1 MTLDE
6 TRLQAALAGRYRLV
20 RELGHGGMSTVL
32 LADDLRHERP
42 VALKVLRADV
52 AASLG
57 AGRFL
62 HEIRV
67 TARLQHPHI
76 LPLFDSGEVDGLLF
90 YVMPFVAG
98 ESLRRRLDRT
108 GPLEVAEAVR
118 LVTEVAEALDYA
130 HRHGVVHRDVKPE
143 NILLADGQAVV
154 ADFGVARAL
163 SAAASER
170 ATGPGFAIGT
180 PAYMSPEAA
189 AGAEDVDGRGDQY
202 GLACVLH
209 ELLTGEPPFHAAS
222 ARATM
227 AQHVT
232 QAPPPLRA
240 RRPEVPAAIEQAVAR
255 ALSKDPAERFP
266 SVTDFVRALGAPAAV
281 PAGPPASVAVLP
293 FADLGAEPGR
303 DYLADGI
310 TDEIINALARLDG
323 LRVASRTSSFALKHL
338 PLDVRAV
345 GARLGV
351 QAVLEGSIQHE
362 GRRLRVTARLV
373 DTADGAQL
381 WSERYD
387 REFADVFAIQDE
399 IAASIARALRLVLT
413 ERERRSMARVPTAD
427 LEAYEAYLRGRQFFH
442 QRRRKSLQYAR
453 ELFSHAIERDPTFAP
468 AWAGIADCCSLLAVY
483 YPGAETDL
491 LLADSASR
499 RALELA
505 PDLPEAHASRGFA
518 LWMLKRPEEA
528 VHEFEA
534 ALTLDPRQ
542 FDALYFQARLR
553 FQQGEAA
560 EAARLFERAAEGRE
574 DYEARFFA
582 AQSYATLGRTED
594 AEAAYRR
601 ALAAA
606 ADHMA
611 LNPDDPRAATMR
623 AVAHC
628 RVGERQEGLRW
639 AERAMQIDPD
649 DAGVLYN
656 VACLYSLEGERE
668 RAIDCLERAVAQG
681 FGNREWIARD
691 PDLDPL
697 RDDPRFTRLAGTQS
711 SRA

>member
-1 MTLDE
+1 
-6 TRLQAALAGRYRLV
+6 
-20 RELGHGGMSTVL
+20 
-32 LADDLRHERP
+32 
-42 VALKVLRADV
+42 
-52 AASLG
+52 
-57 AGRFL
+57 
-62 HEIRV
+62 
-67 TARLQHPHI
+67 
-76 LPLFDSGEVDGLLF
+76 
-90 YVMPFVAG
+90 
-98 ESLRRRLDRT
+98 
-108 GPLEVAEAVR
+108 
-118 LVTEVAEALDYA
+118 
-130 HRHGVVHRDVKPE
+130 
-143 NILLADGQAVV
+143 
-154 ADFGVARAL
+154 
-163 SAAASER
+163 
-170 ATGPGFAIGT
+170 
-180 PAYMSPEAA
+180 
-189 AGAEDVDGRGDQY
+189 
-202 GLACVLH
+202 
-209 ELLTGEPPFHAAS
+209 
-222 ARATM
+222 
-227 AQHVT
+227 
-232 QAPPPLRA
+232 
-240 RRPEVPAAIEQAVAR
+240 
-255 ALSKDPAERFP
+255 
-266 SVTDFVRALGAPAAV
+266 
-281 PAGPPASVAVLP
+281 VLP
-293 FADLGAEPGR
+293 FADLSAEPGR
-303 DYLADGI
+303 DFLADGI

-323 LRVASRTSSFALKHL
+323 LRVASRTSSFALRHL

-351 QAVLEGSIQHE
+351 QAVLEGSLQHE

-453 ELFSHAIERDPTFAP
+453 ELFSHAIERDPAFAP

-483 YPGAETDL
+483 YPGAGTDL

-518 LWMLKRPEEA
+518 LWMLKRLEEA
-528 VHEFEA
+528 VREFEA
-534 ALTLDPRQ
+534 ALALDPRQ

-553 FQQGEAA
+553 FQQGDAA
-560 EAARLFERAAEGRE
+560 AAARLFERAAEARE

-582 AQSYATLGRTED
+582 AQSYATLGRAAD

-628 RVGERQEGLRW
+628 RVGERPEGLRW

-656 VACLYSLEGERE
+656 VACLYALEGERE

-697 RDDPRFTRLAGTQS
+697 RDDPRFRQLAGTPP
-711 SRA
+711 RG